1 MSKRDERKEREARL
15 DALGRELLRA
25 SAADEDEAEAAAS
38 SPFLYAR
45 VRARV
50 AAERARLEEADDWRA
65 ALRIVRRAVP
75 TVAVVA
81 ALALAL
87 FVSVLLGTAQTG
99 ARDYGEE
106 SSLLGERDTGVEN
119 VVFVDRGALD
129 EDEVLA
135 TIIEDEREAQR

>member
-1 MSKRDERKEREARL
+1 MSKTEGRKERGARL
-15 DALGRELLRA
+15 DALGREIVRA
-25 SAADEDEAEAAAS
+25 SAANEDEAELASS

-50 AAERARLEEADDWRA
+50 AAERARREEADDWRA

-87 FVSVLLGTAQTG
+87 FISALVGTAPSAG
-99 ARDYGEE
+99 RDYGEE
-106 SSLLGERDTGVEN
+106 TLLGERDTGVEQ
-119 VVFVDRGALD
+119 VVFADGSSALTS
-129 EDEVLA
+129 DEVLA
-135 TIIEDEREAQR
+135 TIIDDEREAQR